1 MMVGMLLDDD
11 PETAYLHAQVAV
23 SRGGR
28 IDVVREVAAI
38 AAYTTGRYAEA
49 LRELRTVR
57 RLSGSAEHLALEA
70 DCERGLGR
78 PERAVALAQSPE
90 AATLSQAA
98 TVELQIVVAGA
109 RQDMGDPEAALL
121 ILQRLTAPNEES
133 AARVREATVEAL
145 LVLGRDA
152 EATDLAATLPDWE
165 DDAEPDVVVFD
176 LEQEED
182 DR

>member
-1 MMVGMLLDDD
+1 MVGLLLEDD

-28 IDVVREVAAI
+28 VDVVREVASL
-38 AAYTTGRYAEA
+38 AAYATGRYAEA

-78 PERAVALAQSPE
+78 PERAVALAHSPE
-90 AATLSQAA
+90 AGTLSPIAA
-98 TVELQIVVAGA
+98 VELQIVLAGA

-121 ILQRLTAPNEES
+121 ILQRITAPTEES
-133 AARVREATVEAL
+133 AARVREAMVDAL
-145 LVLGRDA
+145 RALGRDA
-152 EATDLAATLPDWE
+152 EAHTIAATLPAWDE
-165 DDAEPDVVVFD
+165 DAEPEVVVFD
-176 LEQEED
+176 LEEED
-182 DR
+182 R